1 MKKITFIILLS
12 LYTFSTYAQH
22 KRQATDQDRK
32 YWTDLCYRISAP
44 ILENMSKGMLQQH
57 MMVEVS
63 PKWDNRDVKLTYI
76 EAFGRLMAGIA
87 PWLALADDDSAEGK
101 QRARLKKWALLSYS
115 NAVNPQSPDYLLW
128 KGPSQTLV
136 DASFIAQSFIRAPEA
151 LWYPLDETTKKRYIQ
166 EFKNLRKIQP
176 PYNNWILFRAT
187 IEAFLALIDE
197 DVDGFVTRMAVN
209 KMNEWYLGDG
219 MYGDGQLYAFDYY
232 NSFVIQP
239 MFLEILEV
247 LEKKKISSS
256 VSSDLVLKRMQ
267 RYNNH
272 LERLISPEGTFPPV
286 GRSLTYRMAAFQP
299 LALAAW
305 KYDMPA
311 GISNGQV
318 RNALTTVMKN
328 MFEMEGNFNKKGYLQ
343 LGFVGHQPDIADY
356 YTNNGSLYL
365 TSLIFLPLG
374 LKPEAPFWVDAPE
387 DWTSKKAWK
396 GKPFPKD
403 YSEALVK

>member
-1 MKKITFIILLS
+1 
-12 LYTFSTYAQH
+12 
-22 KRQATDQDRK
+22 
-32 YWTDLCYRISAP
+32 
-44 ILENMSKGMLQQH
+44 
-57 MMVEVS
+57 
-63 PKWDNRDVKLTYI
+63 VKLTYI

-87 PWLALADDDSAEGK
+87 PWLALPDDGSAEGK
-101 QRARLKKWALLSYS
+101 QRAQLKNWALLSYS
-115 NAVNPQSPDYLLW
+115 NAVDPKSPDYLLW
-128 KGPSQTLV
+128 NGPSQTLV

-187 IEAFLALIDE
+187 IEAFLALIGE
-197 DVDGFVTRMAVN
+197 DVDGFVTRMAIN

-219 MYGDGQLYAFDYY
+219 MYGDGPLYAFDYY

-247 LEKKKISSS
+247 LEKKKIAST
-256 VSSDLVLKRMQ
+256 VSAELALKRMQ

-272 LERLISPEGTFPPV
+272 LERLISPEGTFPPI

-311 GISNGQV
+311 GVSNGQV

-328 MFEMEGNFNKKGYLQ
+328 MFEIAGNFNKKGYLQ

-374 LKPEAPFWVDAPE
+374 LKPDAPFWVDAPE

-396 GKPFPKD
+396 GKSFAKD

>member
-1 MKKITFIILLS
+1 MKKHTVIVLLILGSFNL
-12 LYTFSTYAQH
+12 YAQE
-22 KRQATDQDRK
+22 KVEIQQQDRK
-32 YWTDLCYRISAP
+32 YWADLCYRIATP
-44 ILENMSKGMLQQH
+44 ILENMSKGELQQH
-57 MMVEVS
+57 MMIEVS
-63 PKWDNRDVKLTYI
+63 PKWDKRDVKLTYM
-76 EAFGRLMAGIA
+76 EAFGRLMAGIS
-87 PWLALADDDSAEGK
+87 PWLALPDENTAEGK
-101 QRARLKKWALLSYS
+101 QRGQLKKWALLSYS
-115 NAVNPQSPDYLLW
+115 NAVNPKSPDYLLW
-128 KGPSQTLV
+128 NGPSQTLV
-136 DASFIAQSFIRAPEA
+136 DAAFIAQSFIRAPEA
-151 LWYPLDETTKKRYIQ
+151 LWYPLDEITKKRYIM

-219 MYGDGQLYAFDYY
+219 MYGDGPLYAFDYY

-239 MFLEILEV
+239 MFLEIIEI
-247 LEKKKISSS
+247 LEKKKLGTA
-256 VSSDLVLKRMQ
+256 VSSELALKRMQ

-272 LERLISPEGTFPPV
+272 MERLISPEGTFPPI

-299 LALAAW
+299 LALAAL
-305 KYDMPA
+305 KYGMPV

-328 MFEMEGNFNKKGYLQ
+328 MFEMDGNFNNKGYLQ

-374 LKPEAPFWVDAPE
+374 LKADAAFWQDVPE
-387 DWTSKKAWK
+387 DWTAKKAWK
-396 GKPFPKD
+396 GKAFPKD